1 MLPLARGR
9 ELAREKSFRKEA
21 GKFDLDRVELKLLML
36 TSISK
41 QTLLFVLKDTSVFCR
56 EHLGVCWL
64 DLPFLCGSELELSF
78 IPHFLRE

>member
-41 QTLLFVLKDTSVFCR
+41 QTLLFVLNTYESTITSKHKIEFEKDIVYGYG
-56 EHLGVCWL
+56 GV
-64 DLPFLCGSELELSF
+64 D
-78 IPHFLRE
+78 